1 MNLRGMSFV
10 ITGAAGGMGR
20 AIAPKLAAEGAS
32 LTLADRDPA
41 LLERLQGDL
50 KPYAA
55 QVLTQVVDVTDEPS
69 VRSLFEAAKA
79 KFGGVDVLL
88 NLAGLSIAGQ
98 IAEMPVEEYDRIM
111 DVNLKAAFLCSKHF
125 LSIADPQRDGLI
137 VNIASVAAKHANAN
151 APMYCTA
158 KAAVAMF
165 SEGLAL
171 HAKQKNVRVT
181 TLLPGATDTP
191 FWGDRKVPREKFMQA
206 DDIVSAI
213 QFVLSL
219 PPHVVV
225 HELVFESFEFFKH
238 KS

>member
-1 MNLRGMSFV
+1 MNLRGVSFV

-20 AIAPKLAAEGAS
+20 AIAPRLAAEGAS

-41 LLERLQGDL
+41 MLERLKEDL

-55 QVLTQVVDVTDEPS
+55 QLLTQVADVTDESS
-69 VRSLFEAAKA
+69 VHSMFEAAKA

-98 IAEMPVEEYDRIM
+98 IAEMPVEEYDRII
-111 DVNLKAAFLCSKHF
+111 DVNLKATFLCSKHF
-125 LSIADPQRDGLI
+125 LQIADPQHNGLI
-137 VNIASVAAKHANAN
+137 VNIASVAAKQANAN

-181 TLLPGATDTP
+181 TLMPGATDTP
-191 FWGDRKVPREKFMQA
+191 FWGNRKVPREKFMQV
-206 DDIVSAI
+206 DDVIAAI